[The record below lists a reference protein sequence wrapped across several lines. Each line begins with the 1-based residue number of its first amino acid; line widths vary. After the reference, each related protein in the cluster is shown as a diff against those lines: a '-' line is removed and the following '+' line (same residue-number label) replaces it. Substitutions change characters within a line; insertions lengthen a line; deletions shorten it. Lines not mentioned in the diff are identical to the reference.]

1 MSDTVPPFW
10 TRPGVKPPVTG
21 SGTGTG
27 TSDAP
32 RTSLQPTTST
42 NTTSLMATPSTRSNS
57 GQMPV
62 CGSSRFQPP
71 LRSQSQQTPLHSHL
85 LLSPGYTLADLVLR
99 VFFALYTLIL
109 AVRSSNYDVIG
120 PHADALWHLSML
132 TFAAT
137 ATLFTTAILP
147 APLSLSPSLAY
158 LTKLVQYIHD
168 DPERV
173 DGCWVVGVYC
183 WSLWRERDSPH
194 SGRAAVEQATTTLQV
209 RIKMQPNSV
218 LYGKTPVRKDVASSA
233 EANDKDKDGD
243 SKDKFKSKAKLDQGE
258 EEDKE
263 EEEFTSR
270 AQDMTLMVTDVDR
283 VAEDYRHSLPLP
295 PFGPSSLYGLLITL
309 IALPSNH
316 IAGKIV
322 VGCQEGLMKRQDKRV
337 GLMDEVLGGIR
348 MVKFMGWERKSH
360 PGDARCFL
368 ALYSFFSELKYA
380 PNALFINI
388 LQSPVSLRRIETYL
402 DSAEIAPVPKEP
414 VLDPAM
420 QGATVTWAQ
429 DRATSSSTSPRAT
442 TPAASTSGS
451 PTPTAGAPTPTTPLP
466 RHRAR
471 GISSTSRM
479 SRWLRQSHCLESILF
494 AKIRFH
500 NTVSP
505 GRVLNRFGQDFEGI
519 DSNMSDNFGRSIMY
533 GLSAVTTFIT
543 ISVIGGPVSE
553 SLMCFLLPA
562 QHLRGILTCVD
573 TSPNGFLF
581 GSTWS
586 HAEYIIAIAAF
597 VAV

>member
-1 MSDTVPPFW
+1 
-10 TRPGVKPPVTG
+10 
-21 SGTGTG
+21 
-27 TSDAP
+27 
-32 RTSLQPTTST
+32 
-42 NTTSLMATPSTRSNS
+42 
-57 GQMPV
+57 
-62 CGSSRFQPP
+62 
-71 LRSQSQQTPLHSHL
+71 
-85 LLSPGYTLADLVLR
+85 
-99 VFFALYTLIL
+99 
-109 AVRSSNYDVIG
+109 
-120 PHADALWHLSML
+120 ML

-137 ATLFTTAILP
+137 ATLFATAILP
-147 APLSLSPSLAY
+147 TPLSLSPSRADLITSGPLA
-158 LTKLVQYIHD
+158 LTWTTPRPPTRRWNTRWGQQEESRGVGTGIDGLRPNAIIFAALTLLASVSAILFYAPVFFLQKLVQYIQD

-173 DGCWVVGVYC
+173 DGWWG
-183 WSLWRERDSPH
+183 RERDSPH

-209 RIKMQPNSV
+209 RMKMQLNSV
-218 LYGKTPVRKDVASSA
+218 LFVRKDVASFA
-233 EANDKDKDGD
+233 GANDEDKDGD
-243 SKDKFKSKAKLDQGE
+243 SKDKSKSKAKLDEGK

-270 AQDMTLMVTDVDR
+270 AQVMTLMHVFAAINSAIEIIDTLYLSR
-283 VAEDYRHSLPLP
+283 LL
-295 PFGPSSLYGLLITL
+295 GPSSLYGLLITL

-322 VGCQEGLMKRQDKRV
+322 VGCQEGLMKRRDKRV

-348 MVKFMGWERKSH
+348 MVKFMGWERKDLTPAIAFTSI
-360 PGDARCFL
+360 AI
-368 ALYSFFSELKYA
+368 FSELKYA

-479 SRWLRQSHCLESILF
+479 SRCAYRPGSSVSCAGSSGSARRCYYSRCL
-494 AKIRFH
+494 A
-500 NTVSP
+500 
-505 GRVLNRFGQDFEGI
+505 
-519 DSNMSDNFGRSIMY
+519 M
-533 GLSAVTTFIT
+533 
-543 ISVIGGPVSE
+543 
-553 SLMCFLLPA
+553 
-562 QHLRGILTCVD
+562 
-573 TSPNGFLF
+573 
-581 GSTWS
+581 
-586 HAEYIIAIAAF
+586 
-597 VAV
+597 